1 MQKDPEE
8 VAGMFDATAKRYDL
22 LNTLLS
28 GGNDRLWRIHMQ
40 RAVRPQP
47 GERIL
52 DVAAGTGASAAP
64 MAKAGALVTALDIS
78 QGMLEEG
85 RKRHADIEFVHGDAS
100 ELPFDGDS
108 FDAVTISFGLRNV
121 QHPRAAL
128 SEFLRVL
135 KPGGRVVICE
145 FSQPPVN
152 VVRKGYELYLGTVL
166 PGMAKAGALVTA
178 LDISHGMLEEGRKR
192 HADIEFVHGSA
203 EELPFDG
210 DSFDAVTI
218 SFGLRNVQHP
228 RAALSEFMRVLK
240 PGGRVVICEFS
251 QPPVNVVRK
260 GYELYLGTVLPG
272 MAKAASSNP
281 EAYRYLVESINSW
294 PDQQVLSQWIRT
306 AGFTRVAHRNLTMG
320 VVALHRGRKPT
331 EQTGAMRIARHA
343 HAEEQGS

>member
-1 MQKDPEE
+1 MEDVSRADMQKDPEA

-78 QGMLEEG
+78 EGMLEEG
-85 RKRHADIEFVHGDAS
+85 RR
-100 ELPFDGDS
+100 
-108 FDAVTISFGLRNV
+108 
-121 QHPRAAL
+121 
-128 SEFLRVL
+128 
-135 KPGGRVVICE
+135 
-145 FSQPPVN
+145 
-152 VVRKGYELYLGTVL
+152 
-166 PGMAKAGALVTA
+166 
-178 LDISHGMLEEGRKR
+178 R

-228 RAALSEFMRVLK
+228 RAALSEFLRVLK
-240 PGGRVVICEFS
+240 PGGRLVICEFS

-260 GYELYLGTVLPG
+260 GYEMYLGTVLPG

-281 EAYRYLVESINSW
+281 EAYRYLVESIRSW

-343 HAEEQGS
+343 HAEQQDS